1 MLNTDQYG
9 ALGKNEKLL
18 LKIIKDCTPLLQ
30 CENLS
35 GDDKVAVCKNNIR
48 SAVNQLMRDGTK
60 AKNNILN
67 FVDELDEL
75 LVTEEDAIVF
85 FVTAKYIVL
94 PTNAALERVPSS
106 DEEFATNSAKDIL
119 RTFGPAGA
127 GKVVAV
133 WDELGTNGCLS
144 AERNEVIDEF
154 TKLKKNLRDIPYN
167 HSKLDDSILLTAFV
181 QEFERRLGQKRKSR
195 AGSSLEDVATFL
207 FNEYHIKAAT
217 RPEHFQSDLEVD
229 KWFKCK
235 DGWLIGISCKRTL
248 RERWKQV
255 SAASVEDIG
264 IHHIKAIWHLVT
276 YDNDLSD
283 DKITMLGK
291 QHQTFYLRDESR
303 RYQEC
308 KAHPILKKYVR
319 PLSSFIRDIYDLQG
333 KDYKKLARASS

>member
-18 LKIIKDCTPLLQ
+18 LEIIKECTPILQ
-30 CENLS
+30 CEKLS
-35 GDDKVAVCKNNIR
+35 GDDKAAICKNCIR
-48 SAVNQLMRDGTK
+48 SAVNQMMRDGTK
-60 AKNNILN
+60 AKNNIMN
-67 FVDELDEL
+67 FVDELDKR
-75 LVTEEDAIVF
+75 LVTEEDVIVF
-85 FVTAKYIVL
+85 YVTAKYIVL

-106 DEEFATNSAKDIL
+106 DEEFATTSAKNIL
-119 RTFGPAGA
+119 RTFGPVGA
-127 GKVVAV
+127 GRVIAV
-133 WDELGTNGCLS
+133 WDELGTNGCLR
-144 AERNEVIDEF
+144 AERTEVIDEF
-154 TKLKKNLRDIPYN
+154 TKLKKNLHAIPY
-167 HSKLDDSILLTAFV
+167 HRTKLDDSILLTAFV

-195 AGSSLEDVATFL
+195 AGGSLEDVATFL
-207 FNEYHIKAAT
+207 FDYYHIKAAK

-235 DGWLIGISCKRTL
+235 DGWLVGISCKRTL

-264 IHHIKAIWHLVT
+264 IHHIREIWHLVT

-308 KAHPILKKYVR
+308 KDHPILQNYVR
-319 PLSSFIRDIYDLQG
+319 PLSSFIHDIYELQG
-333 KDYKKLARASS
+333 KNYTKLLK